1 MRHLDSPASGPAF
14 PSADGFDAA
23 EPGFTS
29 RASRLDGA
37 LDGAGVPSVSVLS
50 REGARTVAPILSE
63 ELRCH
68 RVTILLVDVASGAIV
83 DANEVAER
91 FYGWSRDELLSRTV
105 FDINTA
111 PHAEVKAA
119 LDLYASPLGQE
130 SDQIALFQHRL
141 ADGSLRD
148 IEVSPSPVDCGGRLL
163 LCSIIHDV
171 TERRREQAR
180 SALISQ
186 GLQGVLAGADELLHL
201 PFNDLLRRAVELS
214 RERLGLERC
223 AIYLA
228 DCEAGVMRGTY
239 ALNQAGQA
247 MDHRDEAHPNLQQW
261 LDDSTPKQPGQRWVV
276 SHGELKEW
284 EGGRSVLL
292 NEKGWIAVTLIRSSQ
307 GIIGTFHNDCAWS
320 HSPLD
325 RTQQE
330 LVDVYCSLLG
340 SIIERKRVEEALRES
355 ETRLRLLAE
364 NATDLVGRVT
374 TDGRILYLS
383 PSCQAVLS
391 YDPAA
396 LIGRSVLDLIHPE
409 DLAGSTVL
417 DLPPSTESQAQ
428 EDPFHTGNSRS
439 LEEDDGETAR
449 RELRALN
456 AQGEWVWLEVV
467 SRRITSADGSI
478 SEVQFSARDVSAR
491 RRAEAAQRESDER
504 FRLFMDNTPAMT
516 FIKDAEGRYLYL
528 NSAAQ
533 KIYNA
538 PLEQML
544 GLTNFD
550 RLPLSVASK
559 LRANDLQVLE
569 TGQPHEFLEVIPDPR
584 GRERS
589 WLTFKF
595 PLRDAAGNT
604 SVGGVA
610 IDITERRE
618 FEAALSRS
626 EHRLSTVINSAPL
639 VLWTLDRDGF
649 FTTSEGQGLQAM
661 GLKAG
666 QVVGRS
672 AFDVYANYPEVLDS
686 VRRVLGGEEFHG
698 DLALSE
704 MTLQCRH
711 KPLFNARGEITG
723 SLGVAVDITERRRAE
738 EALAQTIDRLENLL
752 EIDRAIRAARSPT
765 DIAQA
770 ALSRLCA
777 QLNCCHAAV
786 TVFNFEAG
794 EATVLAA
801 LGKNSGP
808 CQAQPSSAQQNVQE
822 QAEAPQR
829 VFNALMA
836 GERYPLDEIV
846 AMLAPLVVR
855 DLDSMTLA
863 GERTQPR
870 GLLLT
875 PSPSSVAQRLT
886 NPFVE
891 QDASAAVAVEEARAP
906 VFWQRHRDEGLNS
919 DPANQRRR
927 SLPLIAGGELV
938 GALDVES
945 ADGPMPEERWII
957 AREVAD
963 QLAIAIQ
970 QARLFE
976 QVRAGRSQ
984 LQALSHRLIEAQ
996 EAERRHLA
1004 RELHDEIGQVLTA
1017 VKLNLQ
1023 GVSKLT
1029 ERWIGRGQAS
1039 ASTWGLGAE
1048 AEESIGREAQGM
1060 RVRLSESVE
1069 IVEHALGQ
1077 VRDLSLNLRPSL
1089 LDDLG
1094 LGPAMRWYVDRL
1106 ISRTSVQVQLEIQ
1119 LAPGRLPSG
1128 VETACFRV
1136 AQEALTNATR
1146 HAKARHIEIVIGQQ
1160 DRWVELL
1167 IRDDGQGFDVRQA
1180 RARAAGGSSLGL
1192 PGMEERAVLVGG
1204 RLSIDSAPGRGTT
1217 LHAFFPLDNAWN
1229 PSEPEAY

>member
-1 MRHLDSPASGPAF
+1 M
-14 PSADGFDAA
+14 
-23 EPGFTS
+23 
-29 RASRLDGA
+29 
-37 LDGAGVPSVSVLS
+37 
-50 REGARTVAPILSE
+50 SE
-63 ELRCH
+63 ELRGH
-68 RVTILLVDVASGAIV
+68 RATVLLLDVASGAIV
-83 DANEVAER
+83 DANEAAAC
-91 FYGWSRDELLSRTV
+91 FYGWSRDELLGRTI
-105 FDINTA
+105 FEINTA
-111 PHAEVKAA
+111 ERVQVREA
-119 LDLYASPLGQE
+119 LDTLGLPGSLRAGE
-130 SDQIALFQHRL
+130 VMLFQHRL

-148 IEVSPSPVDCGGRLL
+148 VEVSTSPVEHGGRLL

-171 TERRREQAR
+171 TARRRAQAR

-186 GLQGVLAGADELLHL
+186 GLQGVLAGADELLNL
-201 PFNDLLRRAVELS
+201 PLHDLLRRAVELS

-228 DCEAGVMRGTY
+228 DREAGLMRGTY
-239 ALNQAGQA
+239 ALDRAGQA
-247 MDHRDEAHPNLQQW
+247 VDHRSEAHPDLEKW
-261 LDDSTPKQPGQRWVV
+261 LLDSAPTQPGQRWVV
-276 SHGELKEW
+276 AQGEPKEW
-284 EGGRSVLL
+284 DGERTVLL
-292 NEKGWIAVTLIRSSQ
+292 GEAGWTAITLIRSSQ
-307 GIIGTFHNDCAWS
+307 GVIGTFHNDCAWS
-320 HSPLD
+320 RSPLD
-325 RTQQE
+325 RTQQD

-340 SIIERKRVEEALRES
+340 SLIERKSVEEALRES
-355 ETRLRLLAE
+355 ERRLRLLAE

-374 TDGRILYLS
+374 VDGQILYLS
-383 PSCQAVLS
+383 PSCRAVLG
-391 YDPAA
+391 YAPAE
-396 LIGRSVLDLIHPE
+396 LIGRSVFDFVHP
-409 DLAGSTVL
+409 DDAGGSKYL
-417 DLPPSTESQAQ
+417 QPPFRPSRAAQARAHHREGAAQQAELNGAEPNEGKPTADEQSSQESGAAND
-428 EDPFHTGNSRS
+428 EAND
-439 LEEDDGETAR
+439 ETAR
-449 RELRALN
+449 RELRALH
-456 AQGEWVWLEVV
+456 ASGEWVWLEVV
-467 SRRITSADGSI
+467 SRRTTGAGGDLGQAGAGAGVEV
-478 SEVQFSARDVSAR
+478 EVQFSARDISSR
-491 RRAEAAQRESDER
+491 RLAQAAQRESEER

-528 NSAAQ
+528 NRAAQ
-533 KIYNA
+533 TIYNA
-538 PLEQML
+538 PLQQMR

-550 RLPLSVASK
+550 RLPLAVAQR

-569 TGQPHEFLEVIPDPR
+569 TGQPHEFLEVIPDPG
-584 GRERS
+584 GRDRS

-595 PLRDAAGNT
+595 PLRDAAGST

-626 EHRLSTVINSAPL
+626 EHRLSTVVNSAPL

-661 GLKAG
+661 GLQAG

-672 AFDVYANYPEVLDS
+672 AFDVYANYPEILDS
-686 VRRVLGGEEFHG
+686 LRRVLGGEEFNG
-698 DLALSE
+698 DVALGD
-704 MTLQCRH
+704 MVLQCRH

-723 SLGVAVDITERRRAE
+723 CLGVAVDITERRRAE
-738 EALAQTIDRLENLL
+738 EALASTIERLENLL
-752 EIDRAIRAARSPT
+752 EIDRAIRAAHSPT
-765 DIAQA
+765 DIAHA

-801 LGKNSGP
+801 RSAPPEEKH
-808 CQAQPSSAQQNVQE
+808 AASAQLNTAAEPQD
-822 QAEAPQR
+822 QAPGRA
-829 VFNALMA
+829 FNALVA
-836 GERYPLDEIV
+836 GEHYPLDEIV

-855 DLDSMTLA
+855 DLDSLPLSA
-863 GERTQPR
+863 Q
-870 GLLLT
+870 L
-875 PSPSSVAQRLT
+875 SSAQDEDQG
-886 NPFVE
+886 PASAPA
-891 QDASAAVAVEEARAP
+891 QDAPGEAGVAPGEAGVARAP
-906 VFWQRHRDEGLNS
+906 VFWQQHRDEDLGL
-919 DPANQRRR
+919 DPANERRR

-938 GALDVES
+938 GALDVE
-945 ADGPMPEERWII
+945 AAGGPMPEEKWVV
-957 AREVAD
+957 AREVAG

-976 QVRAGRSQ
+976 QVRDGRRQ

-1023 GVSKLT
+1023 GVSKLA
-1029 ERWIGRGQAS
+1029 ERWIERGQAP
-1039 ASTWGLGAE
+1039 ASTWSLNPQ
-1048 AEESIGREAQGM
+1048 AEEALGREAQGM

-1094 LGPAMRWYVDRL
+1094 LGPAMRWFVDRL
-1106 ISRTSVQVQLEIQ
+1106 ASRLAINVQLDIRLDE
-1119 LAPGRLPSG
+1119 GRLPSG

-1146 HAKARHIEIVIGQQ
+1146 HAQARHIEIVLAQE
-1160 DRWVELL
+1160 DEWVELL

-1180 RARAAGGSSLGL
+1180 RERASGGSSLGL

-1217 LHAFFPLDNAWN
+1217 LHAFFPLQNG
-1229 PSEPEAY
+1229 